1 MSSSIRR
8 LISLDHERL
17 LRLLRRTV
25 TEGPSQQRWLDEL
38 VQLLGAHRD
47 AEDRTLTPDVVT
59 LAGPSTVAAT
69 ETVARIATDLDQVT
83 GELAARAIPS
93 GDLADLGDRLR
104 GLLEEHADVLS
115 SQVLVPL
122 EAAVPRKEIR
132 RLGGVYEQLRDE
144 TLHAHGAVDPPPRRL
159 DLSRAEL
166 YELARRAGIE
176 GRSGMSRGDLIAE
189 LQRRQ
194 AHP

>member
-1 MSSSIRR
+1 MSSSVHR

-25 TEGPSQQRWLDEL
+25 TEGPSQQRWRDEL
-38 VQLLGAHRD
+38 VHLLVAHRD
-47 AEDRTLTPDVVT
+47 AEDRTLTPDVVAQ
-59 LAGPSTVAAT
+59 AGPSAVPASRA
-69 ETVARIATDLDQVT
+69 VARINTDIDRVT
-83 GELAARAIPS
+83 GELGASALPS
-93 GDLADLGDRLR
+93 ADLGDLGDRLR
-104 GLLEEHADVLS
+104 RLIEQHGAVLS
-115 SQVLVPL
+115 SQVLAPL

-132 RLGGVYEQLRDE
+132 RLGGVYERYRDE
-144 TLHAHGAVDPPPRRL
+144 DLRAHGAAQPPPRRF

-176 GRSGMSRGDLIAE
+176 GRSGMTRGDLIAE

-194 AHP
+194 AHT